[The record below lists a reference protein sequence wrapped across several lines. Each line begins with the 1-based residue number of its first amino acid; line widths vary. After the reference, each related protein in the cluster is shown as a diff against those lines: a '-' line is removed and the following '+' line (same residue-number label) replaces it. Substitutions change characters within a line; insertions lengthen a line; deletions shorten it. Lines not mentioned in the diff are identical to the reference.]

1 MEDSKKLVKSIVGN
15 EGYETL
21 EKAITKMNTRSIVDI
36 NELHA
41 SLKIVPKTI
50 MSFLMV
56 YAKAMQPGHNKT
68 VILPWADNCSMLLN
82 KRDQDVYSGHIIKN
96 GRIEHEF
103 DLVSIPQLAAHI
115 MSYFEM
121 YDIEEESEAKEE
133 SKESSGLEKKIN
145 ALLVLLASSV
155 IGNKIMADKE
165 EESSI
170 AEEESSLEESSSE
183 ESLEESSSEEI
194 EKSEKDDQ
202 KKNKSAFVKALKKA
216 VGAPKMPSPPQAGS
230 KVGGMQG
237 IAQTGLHGNKTA
249 STDKPGHP
257 IATHIKDP
265 KVKSSPEAKALF
277 KLPKPAKLAQ
287 SEENETKKISQIII
301 KKSEYS
307 SQCNDCGSKI
317 ASCKCFTAL
326 SKPTVIDMGNDVKL
340 KFNDDWTDDAILSLT
355 RSIKSKKD

>member
-36 NELHA
+36 EELHA
-41 SLKIVPKTI
+41 SLKIVPKSI

-56 YAKAMQPGHNKT
+56 YAKVMQPGHNKT
-68 VILPWADNCSMLLN
+68 VTLPWADNCTMLLN

-121 YDIEEESEAKEE
+121 YETEDEETPAKEE
-133 SKESSGLEKKIN
+133 SKESSNLEKKIN
-145 ALLVLLASSV
+145 TLLVLLASSV
-155 IGNKIMADKE
+155 IGNKIMADKDE
-165 EESSI
+165 GSSAEESS
-170 AEEESSLEESSSE
+170 AEESSSE
-183 ESLEESSSEEI
+183 ESSEESSSEEI
-194 EKSEKDDQ
+194 EKSEKDSQ
-202 KKNKSAFVKALKKA
+202 KKNTSAFVKALKKA
-216 VGAPKMPSPPQAGS
+216 VGGPKMPSPPQAGT

-237 IAQTGLHGNKTA
+237 IAQTGFHGDKTA

-257 IATHIKDP
+257 ISTAIKDP
-265 KVKSSPEAKALF
+265 KVKSNPQAKAMF
-277 KLPKPAKLAQ
+277 KLPKAPKLMQ
-287 SEENETKKISQIII
+287 SEENESKKINQIII

-307 SQCNDCGSKI
+307 SQCNDCGSKL
-317 ASCKCFTAL
+317 AACKCFTAL